1 MGPCLPLLLV
11 TFGLSQLA
19 VEQDQS
25 DYREQNQ
32 KGGQEP
38 GLISGRHHVV
48 PADDLVPA
56 MNEAAHFGLLWPG
69 PPVAR
74 TKRTRTKSRRNEDQM
89 RTRPEWLLTDTV
101 TKMIVT

>member
-1 MGPCLPLLLV
+1 MGLCFPLLLV
-11 TFGLSQLA
+11 APRLSQLG

-38 GLISGRHHVV
+38 GLIAGRHHVV

-56 MNEAAHFGLLWPG
+56 MNEATHFGLLWPR
-69 PPVAR
+69 PFVAK

-89 RTRPEWLLTDTV
+89 RPRPEWLLTD
-101 TKMIVT
+101 